1 MDNGTADGPAGE
13 GAIGPRA
20 PGGSLDPAGPYAAG
34 PWRNYFLI
42 LLDRIPTPIAVCH
55 ADGEVLIANP
65 AMAAEWGAAPGQLRG
80 RNLLDLFRPRA
91 KAQLDRLAEALRL
104 GHRSRYP
111 VEVHWQ
117 AGAEGAPREG
127 ELTVDPVGDPS
138 VRPPALLALLRVRD
152 TSPPPRPRG
161 SASPVEARIL
171 ALAAGGATTASIGT
185 TLGLTVDGVNYHLTR
200 LARRWRVQGRTALVA
215 KAYVLGV
222 LSAGQLAAGPCL
234 SRREEAARGARPPVP
249 TARVYG

>member
-1 MDNGTADGPAGE
+1 MDNGTADGTSGADAPATH
-13 GAIGPRA
+13 R
-20 PGGSLDPAGPYAAG
+20 PGTGSVDPAGPYAAG

-42 LLDRIPTPIAVCH
+42 LLDRIPTPIAVCR

-65 AMAAEWGAAPGQLRG
+65 AMATLWGAVPGQLRG
-80 RNLLDLFRPRA
+80 RNLLDLFKPRA
-91 KAQLDRLAEALRL
+91 KAQLQRIAEAVRL

-111 VEVHWQ
+111 VEVHWR
-117 AGAEGAPREG
+117 AGTDGAEREG

-138 VRPPALLALLRVRD
+138 VQPPALLAVLRVRE
-152 TSPPPRPRG
+152 TAPPPAAPRG
-161 SASPVEARIL
+161 TASPVEARIL

-185 TLGLTVDGVNYHLTR
+185 ALGLTVDGVNYHLTR

-222 LSAGQLAAGPCL
+222 LSPE
-234 SRREEAARGARPPVP
+234 SWPPAP
-249 TARVYG
+249 A

>member
-1 MDNGTADGPAGE
+1 MDDGCGDGMADGTGTGGAGTAGP
-13 GAIGPRA
+13 P
-20 PGGSLDPAGPYAAG
+20 DPAGPYAED

-55 ADGEVLIANP
+55 ADGDVLIANP
-65 AMAAEWGAAPGQLRG
+65 AMAAQWGAAPGQLRG

-91 KAQLDRLAEALRL
+91 KEQVHRIAEALRL

-117 AGAEGAPREG
+117 SAADGSEREG

-138 VRPPALLALLRVRD
+138 LRPPVLLALLRVRD
-152 TSPPPRPRG
+152 TPPPPTPRG
-161 SASPVEARIL
+161 TASPVEARIL
-171 ALAAGGATTASIGT
+171 ALAAAGATTAAIGT
-185 TLGLTVDGVNYHLTR
+185 AMGLTVDGVNYHLTR

-222 LSAGQLAAGPCL
+222 LAPDSW
-234 SRREEAARGARPPVP
+234 PPAP
-249 TARVYG
+249 A

>member
-1 MDNGTADGPAGE
+1 MADGTAGE
-13 GAIGPRA
+13 GAAGASRARGAAGPVGP
-20 PGGSLDPAGPYAAG
+20 PGGDGPGGPPDPAGPYAAG

-65 AMAAEWGAAPGQLRG
+65 AMAAQWGAAPGRLRG

-91 KAQLDRLAEALRL
+91 KEQLHRIAEAVRL

-111 VEVHWQ
+111 VEVHWRS
-117 AGAEGAPREG
+117 ASDGSEREG

-152 TSPPPRPRG
+152 TAPPPAPRDT
-161 SASPVEARIL
+161 ASPVEARIL

-185 TLGLTVDGVNYHLTR
+185 ALGLTVDGVNYHLTR

-215 KAYVLGV
+215 RAYVLGV
-222 LSAGQLAAGPCL
+222 LAPD
-234 SRREEAARGARPPVP
+234 RWPPAP
-249 TARVYG
+249 A